1 MTIPTPPRPLDTAG
15 QRLWTAIQVEFDIV
29 DTASCEL
36 LCLACQALDRAESL
50 RESIDRDGDV
60 IRSANGEPKPH
71 PALKDELNN
80 RVFVR
85 QTLRA
90 LGLVYEPVRSGPG
103 RPSGAAWKGR
113 AKTHAD

>member
-1 MTIPTPPRPLDTAG
+1 MTIPTPPRPLSVHG
-15 QRLWTAIQVEFDIV
+15 QRLWQAIQLEFDIV

-50 RESIDRDGDV
+50 RETIDRDGDV
-60 IRSANGEPKPH
+60 LQTESGPRPH

-80 RVFVR
+80 RVYVR
-85 QTLRA
+85 QTLRV
-90 LGLVYEPVRSGPG
+90 LGLIYEPTRSGPG

-113 AKTHAD
+113 AKTYAD

>member
-1 MTIPTPPRPLDTAG
+1 MTIPTPPRPLSVHG
-15 QRLWTAIQVEFDIV
+15 QRLWQAIQLEFDIV

-50 RESIDRDGDV
+50 RETIDRDGDV
-60 IRSANGEPKPH
+60 LQTESGPRPH

-80 RVFVR
+80 RVYVR

-90 LGLVYEPVRSGPG
+90 LGLVYEPTRSGPG

-113 AKTHAD
+113 AKAHAD

>member
-1 MTIPTPPRPLDTAG
+1 MTIPASPRPLGAHG
-15 QRLWTAIQVEFDIV
+15 QRLWDSIQLEFDIV

-50 RESIDRDGDV
+50 RETIDRDGDV
-60 IRSANGEPKPH
+60 LQTESGPRPH

-80 RVFVR
+80 RVYVR

-90 LGLVYEPVRSGPG
+90 LGLVYEPTRAGPG

-113 AKTHAD
+113 TRHAD

>member
-1 MTIPTPPRPLDTAG
+1 MTIPTPPRPLSVHG
-15 QRLWTAIQVEFDIV
+15 QRLWQAIQLEFDIV

-50 RESIDRDGDV
+50 RETIDRDGDV
-60 IRSANGEPKPH
+60 LQTESGPRPH
-71 PALKDELNN
+71 PALKDELAT
-80 RVFVR
+80 RVYVR

-90 LGLVYEPVRSGPG
+90 LGLVYEPTRSGPG

-113 AKTHAD
+113 AKAHAD

>member
-1 MTIPTPPRPLDTAG
+1 MMIPIPPRPLG
-15 QRLWTAIQVEFDIV
+15 VHGERLWQAIELEFDIV

-50 RESIDRDGDV
+50 RETIDRDGDV
-60 IRSANGEPKPH
+60 LQTESGPRPH

-90 LGLVYEPVRSGPG
+90 LGLVYEPTRPGPG

-113 AKTHAD
+113 AKHAD

>member
-1 MTIPTPPRPLDTAG
+1 MIPTPPRPLGVHG
-15 QRLWTAIQVEFDIV
+15 QHLWQAIEVEFDIQ
-29 DTASCEL
+29 DTASLEL

-60 IRSANGEPKPH
+60 IRSADGTPKPH

-90 LGLVYEPVRSGPG
+90 LGLVYEPVRSGSG

-113 AKTHAD
+113 GAHHAD

>member
-1 MTIPTPPRPLDTAG
+1 VTIPTPPRSLGAAG
-15 QRLWTAIQVEFDIV
+15 QNLWTAIQVEFDII

-50 RESIDRDGDV
+50 RERIDRDGDV
-60 IRSANGEPKPH
+60 IETESGLRPH
-71 PALKDELNN
+71 PALKDELAN

-113 AKTHAD
+113 AKHAD

>member
-1 MTIPTPPRPLDTAG
+1 MIPTPPRPLGVHG
-15 QRLWTAIQVEFDIV
+15 QRLWDSLQLEFDIQ
-29 DTASCEL
+29 DTASLEL
-36 LCLACQALDRAESL
+36 LCLVCQALDRAESL
-50 RESIDRDGDV
+50 RETIDRDGDV
-60 IRSANGEPKPH
+60 IRSANGDPKPH

-90 LGLVYEPVRSGPG
+90 LGLVYEPTRSGPG

-113 AKTHAD
+113 AKHAD

>member
-1 MTIPTPPRPLDTAG
+1 MIPIPPRPLG
-15 QRLWTAIQVEFDIV
+15 VHGERLWQAIELEFDIV

-50 RESIDRDGDV
+50 RETIDRDGDV
-60 IRSANGEPKPH
+60 LQTESGPRPH

-90 LGLVYEPVRSGPG
+90 LGLVYEPTRPGPG

-113 AKTHAD
+113 AKHAD

>member
-1 MTIPTPPRPLDTAG
+1 MVPTSPRPLGAAG
-15 QRLWTAIQVEFDIV
+15 QQLWTAIQIEFDIR
-29 DTASCEL
+29 DTASLEL

-50 RESIDRDGDV
+50 RQRIDSDGDM
-60 IRSANGEPKPH
+60 IETESGPRPH

-90 LGLVYEPVRSGPG
+90 LGLVYEPTRAGPG
-103 RPSGAAWKGR
+103 RPSGAAWKGK

>member
-1 MTIPTPPRPLDTAG
+1 MTIPTPPRPLSVHG
-15 QRLWTAIQVEFDIV
+15 QRLWQAIQLEFDIV

-50 RESIDRDGDV
+50 RETIDRDGDV
-60 IRSANGEPKPH
+60 LQTESGPRPH

-80 RVFVR
+80 RVYVR
-85 QTLRA
+85 QTLRV
-90 LGLVYEPVRSGPG
+90 LGLIYEPTRSGPG

-113 AKTHAD
+113 AKHAD

>member
-1 MTIPTPPRPLDTAG
+1 MTIPSPPRSLGVPG
-15 QRLWTAIQVEFDIV
+15 QRLWTSIQMVFDIQDV
-29 DTASCEL
+29 ASCEL

-103 RPSGAAWKGR
+103 RPSGTAWKGR
-113 AKTHAD
+113 QKQDAD

>member
-1 MTIPTPPRPLDTAG
+1 MTIPSPPRPLGIHG
-15 QRLWTAIQVEFDIV
+15 QQLWAAIQHDFDIQ
-29 DTASCEL
+29 DIASLEL
-36 LCLACQALDRAESL
+36 LCLACQALDRVESL
-50 RESIDRDGDV
+50 RETIDRDGNV

>member
-1 MTIPTPPRPLDTAG
+1 MMIPAPPRPLGVPG
-15 QRLWTAIQVEFDIV
+15 QRLWEAIQLEFDIV

-50 RESIDRDGDV
+50 RETIDRDGDV
-60 IRSANGEPKPH
+60 LQTESGPRPH

-90 LGLVYEPVRSGPG
+90 LGLVYEPTRAGPG

-113 AKTHAD
+113 TKHAD